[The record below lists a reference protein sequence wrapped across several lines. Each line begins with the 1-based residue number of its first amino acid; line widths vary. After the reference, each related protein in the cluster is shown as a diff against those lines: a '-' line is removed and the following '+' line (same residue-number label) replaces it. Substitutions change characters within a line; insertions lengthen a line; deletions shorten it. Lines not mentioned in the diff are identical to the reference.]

1 MFIISFVFLGRT
13 TLWNWHF
20 WLRTLS
26 LVLVENK
33 SDNFVKY
40 FDQSELKLEESGL
53 LTRKN
58 ISLDNPLWRW
68 ICVPWLLFFF
78 YFFSVR
84 LPLYQ
89 SQTCQRVHYMKVLF
103 LSDPTPNQTF
113 VSNFPSP
120 HLGWHLLF
128 LGQGEVSPGCDGDP
142 PVTGVAAPA
151 HDAKPVIVTHSP
163 VVTIAEL
170 IDFIWFWIRRL
181 NGW

>member
-89 SQTCQRVHYMKVLF
+89 SQTCQLVHYEG
-103 LSDPTPNQTF
+103 F
-113 VSNFPSP
+113 VSIGSHSQPDFCVKFSQSTSWMTSIVSRPGRGVSRLWWWP
-120 HLGWHLLF
+120 PRHWHCCLR
-128 LGQGEVSPGCDGDP
+128 SWC
-142 PVTGVAAPA
+142 
-151 HDAKPVIVTHSP
+151 
-163 VVTIAEL
+163 
-170 IDFIWFWIRRL
+170 
-181 NGW
+181 